1 MCSSDLLV
9 MGGSQGASAINHLVS
24 QSLALLSEQSPDLQ
38 FLHLTGAGDFK
49 KVCDAYTAR
58 KLKAVVRPFLAEMEL
73 ALGAATVAVSRAG
86 ASSLAELAAMRV
98 PVVLIPYPSAADN
111 HQFYNAWA
119 FVESGAARMLE
130 QEKAT
135 PEMLAEMVKGLMEKP
150 DLRAGMKEA
159 LAKWHQSDAAGQIAA
174 QILEAMAR
182 NGVRFP
188 TPAGQSEQS
197 GPDPIRSEDAKM
209 QTANAG

>member
-1 MCSSDLLV
+1 MIENELIRQV
-9 MGGSQGASAINHLVS
+9 R
-24 QSLALLSEQSPDLQ
+24 ER
-38 FLHLTGAGDFK
+38 
-49 KVCDAYTAR
+49 AYDPAR
-58 KLKAVVRPFLAEMEL
+58 RLEEVPIP
-73 ALGAATVAVSRAG
+73 
-86 ASSLAELAAMRV
+86 LAELAAMRV
-98 PVVLIPYPSAADN
+98 PVVLIPYPAAADN

-135 PEMLAEMVKGLMEKP
+135 PEMLAEMVCGLMEKP

-174 QILEAMAR
+174 QILEAMMR

-188 TPAGQSEQS
+188 TPPDQSEQS
-197 GPDPIRSEDAKM
+197 GADSCRSAKM

>member
-1 MCSSDLLV
+1 
-9 MGGSQGASAINHLVS
+9 
-24 QSLALLSEQSPDLQ
+24 
-38 FLHLTGAGDFK
+38 
-49 KVCDAYTAR
+49 
-58 KLKAVVRPFLAEMEL
+58 
-73 ALGAATVAVSRAG
+73 
-86 ASSLAELAAMRV
+86 MRV

-159 LAKWHQSDAAGQIAA
+159 LAKWHPSDAAGQIAA

-188 TPAGQSEQS
+188 APPGQSEQS
-197 GPDPIRSEDAKM
+197 VPGPVRSGREKM
-209 QTANAG
+209 QTAHAE